1 MCAFRTPGREWH
13 GEVPVPGA
21 GRVVRADGRVAR
33 YVPACR
39 EEIRNC
45 ATHVD
50 LCCENL
56 FLTYLS
62 GVMSDWFVCTYGLIF
77 VEWMDGLS
85 DLFVC
90 ID

>member
-1 MCAFRTPGREWH
+1 MAGWLVTCPHVEKKLETVRHMLICAART
-13 GEVPVPGA
+13 
-21 GRVVRADGRVAR
+21 
-33 YVPACR
+33 
-39 EEIRNC
+39 
-45 ATHVD
+45 
-50 LCCENL
+50 